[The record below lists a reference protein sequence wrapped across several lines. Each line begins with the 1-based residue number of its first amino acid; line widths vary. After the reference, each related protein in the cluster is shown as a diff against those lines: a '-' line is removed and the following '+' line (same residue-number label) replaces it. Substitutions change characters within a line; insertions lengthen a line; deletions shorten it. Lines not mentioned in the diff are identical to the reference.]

1 MAYSI
6 HSHISYILEADSKR
20 LVREKKMRNISY
32 IEEIEWSDIFSF
44 LIKIFHNTLF
54 SSLCFQTNN
63 NKKLVT
69 T

>member
-6 HSHISYILEADSKR
+6 PDHISYILEADSKR
-20 LVREKKMRNISY
+20 PIREKKMRNISY
-32 IEEIEWSDIFSF
+32 TEEIEWSDIFSF
-44 LIKIFHNTLF
+44 LTKIFHNTLF

-63 NKKLVT
+63 NKKFVT